1 VELILFALFS
11 AFQGA
16 VCALILRRVD
26 GYEPA
31 ACDGCGGPLEVQ
43 ADAPTAA
50 PSKAGHLDRHHRRA
64 VGSPQPGRGQ
74 GSPRESLRPR
84 PGA

>member
-1 VELILFALFS
+1 VELILFALFT

-31 ACDGCGGPLEVQ
+31 VVCDGCGGPLEVQ
-43 ADAPTAA
+43 ADAQDGTRGGCLETARRTRLCGGDCRVW
-50 PSKAGHLDRHHRRA
+50 AGWI
-64 VGSPQPGRGQ
+64 VG
-74 GSPRESLRPR
+74 
-84 PGA
+84 